1 MRGKESSLLFLAS
14 ASVLLLSIFG
24 NLQARGESVSG
35 TWVTVD
41 GVVSS
46 YGSDQAYG
54 WTSVSAVVE
63 NWADGWCVFTVPPL
77 PQFII
82 QIFPPPS
89 FNFTLYLARI
99 VNASAVKLNYNSC
112 DLWISGFWGVG
123 YVKNPRSIAD
133 FAEAFN
139 MTVAAGELSVT
150 GNWTFFTINIE
161 GFEAIQGNVT
171 YHSIRGID
179 DITERF
185 PRCDLNCDYKID
197 MRDIGICCRAY
208 GSFLGFDRYDF
219 RADVNFDMQIDMRD
233 VSAVARNFGE
243 RY

>member
-1 MRGKESSLLFLAS
+1 MRGKGSSLLFLVS
-14 ASVLLLSIFG
+14 ASVLLLSVFT
-24 NLQARGESVSG
+24 NLSVHGETGSG
-35 TWVTVD
+35 TWVSVG

-46 YGSDQAYG
+46 YGSDDAHG
-54 WTSVSAVVE
+54 WTSVFAVVE

-77 PQFII
+77 PDVII

-123 YVKNPRSIAD
+123 YVTNPRSIAD
-133 FAEAFN
+133 FAKILN
-139 MTVAAGELSVT
+139 MTVAAGEFSVT
-150 GNWTFFTINIE
+150 GNWTYFTINIE

-171 YHSIRGID
+171 YHCIREVDGV
-179 DITERF
+179 TERF

-197 MRDIGICCRAY
+197 MKDISLCCKAY
-208 GSFLGFDRYDF
+208 GSFFGFDHYEF
-219 RADVNFDMQIDMRD
+219 RADVNFDLKIDMRD
-233 VSAVARNFGE
+233 VGTVARSFGK